1 MVCKKCNK
9 RIKKDTVICPH
20 CGAPQTETVSLG
32 AIHAAHTAPKKKRK
46 AGKIIGRILLI
57 LLALLLAAAVATVTI
72 MYRLVDNNIQ
82 HGSELEESELEINE
96 ELPEE
101 DVINIALFGLD
112 NRDEDTD
119 GHSDAIIILSID
131 RVHNKIKMTSIAR
144 DTLVKVDGYRS
155 KNNLTK
161 VTHAFS
167 YGASKKGESGAGMA
181 VKTLNQN
188 FGMNISRYVYVSF
201 PGFAKII
208 DEIGGVTIDVQKREL
223 KETNTNIDYVRKKLK
238 LDIDNLTE
246 SGPQKLNGGQ
256 ALAYSRIRKLDS
268 DINRGNRQ
276 KMVLEAAFN
285 EVKNQP
291 VSRLPKIIAAA
302 LNICH
307 TNMSSG
313 EILKLATWAVT
324 YSPAIENYSLP
335 DDSCKAWGGSHP
347 NYDWVWIMDLSYAT
361 ARLHDF
367 IYETNVTENMTPRR
381 YTTGGTIPIP

>member
-1 MVCKKCNK
+1 MVCKKCSK

-20 CGAPQTETVSLG
+20 CGAPQAETVSLG
-32 AIHAAHTAPKKKRK
+32 AIHAAQTTRKKPRK
-46 AGKIIGRILLI
+46 VGKIIGRVLLI
-57 LLALLLAAAVATVTI
+57 VLALLLAVAVAGVTI

-82 HGSELEESELEINE
+82 HGSELEESELGINQ

-101 DVINIALFGLD
+101 DVVNIALFGLD

-144 DTLVKVDGYRS
+144 DTLVKVEGYRS
-155 KNNLTK
+155 KDNLTK

-201 PGFAKII
+201 PGFAEII
-208 DEIGGVTIDVQKREL
+208 DYLGGVTIDVQQREL
-223 KETNTNIDYVRKKLK
+223 KETNNNIRVLKRDTKLEG
-238 LDIDNLTE
+238 DMLTK
-246 SGPQKLNGGQ
+246 SGVQKLSGIQ

-268 DINRGNRQ
+268 DVKRGNRQ

-285 EVKNQP
+285 EIKNQP
-291 VSRLPKIIAAA
+291 VSRFPKIIAAC

-307 TNMSSG
+307 TNLTSS
-313 EILKLATWAVT
+313 EILSLATWAVT
-324 YSPAIENYSLP
+324 SSPAIENYSLP
-335 DDSCKAWGGSHP
+335 DESCNAWGGDNGS
-347 NYDWVWIMDLSYAT
+347 YGWVWIMDLKYAT

-367 IYETNVTENMTPRR
+367 VYETTLTETMTPRR
-381 YTTGGTIPIP
+381 YTPGGTIPID